1 MNKGEAMPTITE
13 PAKLRAATTYNAAS
27 DHFDDEPLS
36 FWKRYGE
43 RTVERLALSPGASVL
58 DVGCG
63 TGASALPASSLVGPG
78 GRVIGVDLA
87 ERLLEIAQQKA
98 ASRNLDNIEFRFAD
112 MERLGYPDQHF
123 DAVICVF
130 AIFFVPDMAK
140 QVRELWRVVRPDGQL
155 AITTWG
161 PRVLEPCSSAFWSA
175 VKNVRPDL
183 HVAFNPWD
191 RITEP
196 SALRALLA
204 EAGIADA
211 EILAEDGRQVL
222 RSPEDWWT
230 IVLGS
235 GFRSIV
241 DQMGSEAAERVRE
254 ANLTWIRSQNV
265 TSVETNVIY
274 AVARQPQSATP
285 TT

>member
-1 MNKGEAMPTITE
+1 MLTITE
-13 PAKLRAATTYNAAS
+13 PAKLRAATTYNAAA
-27 DHFDDEPLS
+27 DHFDDEPLG
-36 FWKRYGE
+36 FWSQYGAS
-43 RTVERLALSPGASVL
+43 TVERLALCPGARVL

-63 TGASALPASSLVGPG
+63 TGASALPAASRVGPTG
-78 GRVIGVDLA
+78 KVIAVDMA
-87 ERLLEIAQQKA
+87 KRLLEIARQKA
-98 ASRNLDNIEFRFAD
+98 ASRNLDNVEFRFGD
-112 MERLGYPDQHF
+112 MELLGYPDRHF

-140 QVRELWRVVRPDGQL
+140 QLRELWRMVRPNGQI

-161 PRVLEPCSSAFWSA
+161 PRVLEPCASAFWSA
-175 VKNVRPDL
+175 VKTLRPDL
-183 HVAFNPWD
+183 NLAFNPWD
-191 RITEP
+191 RISEP
-196 SALRALLA
+196 PTLRALLA
-204 EAGIADA
+204 EAGITDAD
-211 EILAEDGRQVL
+211 ILAEAGQQAL

-254 ANLTWIRSQNV
+254 ANLAWMRSQNI

-274 AVARQPQSATP
+274 AVARKPQSSTP
-285 TT
+285 AA

>member
-1 MNKGEAMPTITE
+1 MPTITE

-27 DHFDDEPLS
+27 DHFDDEPLG
-36 FWKRYGE
+36 FWGRYGE
-43 RTVERLALSPGASVL
+43 RTVERLALRSGARVL

-63 TGASALPASSLVGPG
+63 TGASALPAADRVGPT

-87 ERLLEIAQQKA
+87 DRLLEIARQKA
-98 ASRNLDNIEFRFAD
+98 ASRNLGNAEFHFGD
-112 MERLGYPDQHF
+112 MDRLAYPGRHF

-140 QVRELWRVVRPDGQL
+140 QLRELWRMVGPDGQL

-161 PRVLEPCSSAFWSA
+161 PRVMEPAASVFWSA
-175 VKNVRPDL
+175 VKELRPDL
-183 HVAFNPWD
+183 YLGFNPWD

-196 SALRALLA
+196 APLRALFA
-204 EAGIADA
+204 EAGIANP
-211 EILAEDGRQVL
+211 EIAAEDGRQEL

-230 IVLGS
+230 IVVGS

-241 DQMGSEAAERVRE
+241 EQMGPEMAGRLRE
-254 ANLTWIRSQNV
+254 ANLAEIRSQGI

-274 AVARQPQSATP
+274 AIARKTP
-285 TT
+285 I

>member
-1 MNKGEAMPTITE
+1 MPTITE
-13 PAKLRAATTYNAAS
+13 PAKLKAATAYNAAS
-27 DHFDDEPLS
+27 DHFDDEPLG

-43 RTVERLALSPGASVL
+43 RTVERLALHPGARVL

-63 TGASALPASSLVGPG
+63 TGASALPAADRVGPTG
-78 GRVIGVDLA
+78 KVIGVDLA

-98 ASRNLDNIEFRFAD
+98 ASRNLGNAEFHFGD
-112 MERLGYPDQHF
+112 MERLGYPDGDF

-140 QVRELWRVVRPDGQL
+140 QLRELWRMVCPGGRL

-161 PRVLEPCSSAFWSA
+161 PRVLEPAASMFWSA
-175 VKNVRPDL
+175 VKELRPEL
-183 HVAFNPWD
+183 YLGFNPWD

-196 SALRALLA
+196 APLRALFA
-204 EAGIADA
+204 EAGIVDAD
-211 EILAEDGRQVL
+211 IVAEDGRQDL

-230 IVLGS
+230 IVIGS

-241 DQMGSEAAERVRE
+241 DQMGPEMAGRLRE
-254 ANLTWIRSQNV
+254 ANLMQVRSQGS

-274 AVARQPQSATP
+274 AVARKTAV
-285 TT
+285 

>member
-1 MNKGEAMPTITE
+1 MPTITE

-27 DHFDDEPLS
+27 DHFDDEPLG
-36 FWKRYGE
+36 FWERYGE
-43 RTVERLALSPGASVL
+43 RTVERLSLRPGAHVL

-63 TGASALPASSLVGPG
+63 TGASALPAAAQVGPT
-78 GRVIGVDLA
+78 GRVTGVDLA
-87 ERLLEIAQQKA
+87 ERLLEIARQKA
-98 ASRNLDNIEFRFAD
+98 ASRNLGNVEFHFGD

-140 QVRELWRVVRPDGQL
+140 QLRVLWRMVRPGGQL

-161 PRVLEPCSSAFWSA
+161 PRVLEPAAGAFWSA
-175 VKNVRPDL
+175 VKELRPDL
-183 HVAFNPWD
+183 YLGFNPWD
-191 RITEP
+191 RITE
-196 SALRALLA
+196 SAPLRALLA
-204 EAGIADA
+204 EAGIANPDV
-211 EILAEDGRQVL
+211 IAEDGRQAL

-241 DQMGSEAAERVRE
+241 DQMGPETAGRLRE
-254 ANLTWIRSQNV
+254 ANLAQIRAQGI

-274 AVARQPQSATP
+274 AVAQKTP
-285 TT
+285 I

>member
-1 MNKGEAMPTITE
+1 MPTITE

-27 DHFDDEPLS
+27 DHFDDEPLG

-43 RTVERLALSPGASVL
+43 RTIERLALRSGARVL

-63 TGASALPASSLVGPG
+63 TGASALPAADRVGPT

-87 ERLLEIAQQKA
+87 DRLLEIARQKA
-98 ASRNLDNIEFRFAD
+98 ASRNLDNAEFRFGD
-112 MERLGYPDQHF
+112 MERLGYPDRHF
-123 DAVICVF
+123 DAVVCVF

-140 QVRELWRVVRPDGQL
+140 QLRELWRMVGPDGQL

-161 PRVLEPCSSAFWSA
+161 RQVLEPAASVFWSA
-175 VKNVRPDL
+175 VKELRPDL
-183 HVAFNPWD
+183 YLGFNPWD

-196 SALRALLA
+196 EPLRALLA
-204 EAGIADA
+204 EAGIANAD
-211 EILAEDGRQVL
+211 ILAEDGRQDL
-222 RSPEDWWT
+222 RSSEDWWT
-230 IVLGS
+230 IVLGG

-241 DQMGSEAAERVRE
+241 DQMGPEMAGRLRE
-254 ANLTWIRSQNV
+254 ANLAQIRSQSI

-274 AVARQPQSATP
+274 AVARKTQT
-285 TT
+285 

>member
-1 MNKGEAMPTITE
+1 MPTITD

-27 DHFDDEPLS
+27 DHFDDEPLG

-43 RTVERLALSPGASVL
+43 RTVERLALSPGTSVL

-63 TGASALPASSLVGPG
+63 TGASALPAASRVGPS
-78 GRVIGVDLA
+78 GRVVGVDLA
-87 ERLLEIAQQKA
+87 ERLLEIARQKA
-98 ASRNLDNIEFRFAD
+98 ATRQLANVEFRFAD
-112 MERLGYPDQHF
+112 MERLGFPDQHF

-140 QVRELWRVVRPDGQL
+140 QVRELWRMVRPNGQI

-161 PRVLEPCSSAFWSA
+161 PRVLEPCASAFWSA
-175 VKNVRPDL
+175 VQDLRPDL
-183 HVAFNPWD
+183 HLAFNPWD
-191 RITEP
+191 RISEP

-204 EAGIADA
+204 ESGIAEA
-211 EILAEDGRQVL
+211 EIVAEEGRQVL

-241 DQMGSEAAERVRE
+241 DQMGSEASGRVRE
-254 ANLTWIRSQNV
+254 ADLAWIRSHNIA
-265 TSVETNVIY
+265 SVETNVIY
-274 AVARQPQSATP
+274 AVARKPQSSAPAT
-285 TT
+285 

>member
-1 MNKGEAMPTITE
+1 MPTITE

-27 DHFDDEPLS
+27 DHFDDEPLG

-43 RTVERLALSPGASVL
+43 RTVERLALRSGARVL

-63 TGASALPASSLVGPG
+63 TGASALPAADRVGPT

-87 ERLLEIAQQKA
+87 DRLLEIARQKA
-98 ASRNLDNIEFRFAD
+98 ASRNLDNAEFHFGD
-112 MERLGYPDQHF
+112 MERLGYPDRHF
-123 DAVICVF
+123 DAVVCVF

-140 QVRELWRVVRPDGQL
+140 QLRELWRMVGPDGQL
-155 AITTWG
+155 AIMTWG
-161 PRVLEPCSSAFWSA
+161 RRVLEPAASVFWSA
-175 VKNVRPDL
+175 VKELRPDL
-183 HVAFNPWD
+183 YLGFNPWD

-196 SALRALLA
+196 EPLRALLA
-204 EAGIADA
+204 EAGITNAD
-211 EILAEDGRQVL
+211 ILAEDGRQDL

-230 IVLGS
+230 IVLGG

-241 DQMGSEAAERVRE
+241 DQMGPEMAGRLRE
-254 ANLTWIRSQNV
+254 ANLAQIRSQSI

-274 AVARQPQSATP
+274 AVARKTQM
-285 TT
+285 

>member
-1 MNKGEAMPTITE
+1 MPTITE
-13 PAKLRAATTYNAAS
+13 PAKLRAATAYNAAA

-43 RTVERLALSPGASVL
+43 RTVERVALRPGARVL

-63 TGASALPASSLVGPG
+63 TGASALPAAIQVGPTG
-78 GRVIGVDLA
+78 EVIGVDLA
-87 ERLLEIAQQKA
+87 ERMLEIARQKA
-98 ASRNLDNIEFRFAD
+98 ASRHLANVEFRFGD
-112 MERLGYPDQHF
+112 MEHLGYPDQHF
-123 DAVICVF
+123 DSVICVF

-140 QVRELWRVVRPDGQL
+140 QVRELWRMVRPDGQL

-161 PRVLEPCSSAFWSA
+161 PRVMEPCASVFWSA
-175 VKNVRPDL
+175 VKDLRPDL
-183 HVAFNPWD
+183 YVAFNPWD

-196 SALRALLA
+196 SALRALFA
-204 EAGIADA
+204 EAGIVEVDV
-211 EILAEDGRQVL
+211 LAENGRQVL

-230 IVLGS
+230 IVIGS

-241 DQMGSEAAERVRE
+241 DQLGPQAAEQVRE
-254 ANLTWIRSQNV
+254 ANLAWIRSRDV

-274 AVARQPQSATP
+274 AVARKPQSSTP
-285 TT
+285 VA